1 MQRGATLMLR
11 SMRSMST
18 TAVVSEGPTHYAN
31 SLGWVMAGCPSP
43 ASAMPVKPKPVAIEA
58 PKVAVEE
65 AVKKAVASGE
75 ASSLPMMIMAG
86 FSVLQIA
93 RYNFLNPTKDAGGA
107 VAYSIDADGKMEK
120 LEAEEEAEFELPK
133 EFENPEEGKRYGG
146 AFKAREVP
154 ADEE

>member
-1 MQRGATLMLR
+1 MISTVTIDFECVGDMHITRDDERKVASTISALSYLSNLHLR
-11 SMRSMST
+11 S
-18 TAVVSEGPTHYAN
+18 VV
-31 SLGWVMAGCPSP
+31 L
-43 ASAMPVKPKPVAIEA
+43 VKPKPVAIEA

-133 EFENPEEGKRYGG
+133 EFENPE
-146 AFKAREVP
+146 
-154 ADEE
+154 